1 LTARDKIGRMAAVN
15 TPVVLDRPITGRAA
29 WTRADVREEDYRV
42 VLSDQ
47 ARRELLRTADAMR
60 RQPVPLLALRPDS
73 FDMPACRAAMEEVRG
88 ILRDG
93 VRFALLSRLPMEELS
108 LDEAKALY
116 WMLSSMLARPVAQKL
131 DGTIVYDVHDTG
143 QQALPGSGIRPD
155 KTNIDLQFHND
166 NAYNAT
172 MPVFVGL
179 LCVRPAKAGG
189 MSRVMSFY
197 TAHNAL
203 RERHADVLPRL
214 YQPFWFDRQREF
226 HPGEESTFSAPLF
239 IRDGER
245 LSARLSLHQIRGGYA
260 LRGGVLDN
268 ETTAAIEAIKDVFA
282 DPALQFDF
290 YLQSGDMQF
299 VANREIGHSRTEFHD
314 HDAAE
319 HRRLLIRLWLRNEG
333 AQGYM
338 G

>member
-1 LTARDKIGRMAAVN
+1 MDH
-15 TPVVLDRPITGRAA
+15 PVMLDRPITGRAA
-29 WTRADVREEDYRV
+29 WIRADIAQNDYRV
-42 VLSDQ
+42 TLSDA
-47 ARRELLRTADAMR
+47 ARRELQEAARSLR

-73 FDMPACRAAMEEVRG
+73 FPLPACRAAMEKVRHV
-88 ILRDG
+88 LTDG
-93 VRFALLSRLPMEELS
+93 ARFALLSRLPMEELT
-108 LDEAKALY
+108 LEEAKALY

-179 LCVRPAKAGG
+179 LCVRPAKDGG

-226 HPGEESTFSAPLF
+226 HPGEASTFSAPLF
-239 IRDGER
+239 IRDGDR

-260 LRGGVLDN
+260 LRGETMDN
-268 ETTAAIEAIKDVFA
+268 ETASAVEAIKDVFA
-282 DPALQFDF
+282 DPSLQFDF
-290 YLQSGDMQF
+290 HLQAGEMQF

-314 HDAAE
+314 HDTAE
-319 HRRLLIRLWLRNEG
+319 QRRLLIRLWLRNEG

>member
-1 LTARDKIGRMAAVN
+1 MNQVAI
-15 TPVVLDRPITGRAA
+15 LDRTITGRAA
-29 WTRADVREEDYRV
+29 WTRAAVDDAAYRV
-42 VLSDQ
+42 ELSAA
-47 ARRELLRTADAMR
+47 ARQELLDAAKTLR
-60 RQPVPLLALRPDS
+60 RQPVPLLALRSDS
-73 FDMPACRAAMEEVRG
+73 LEMPACRAAMEEVRG
-88 ILRDG
+88 ILTEG
-93 VRFALLSRLPMEELS
+93 IRFALLGRLPMEELS

-179 LCVRPAKAGG
+179 LCVRPARAGG

-226 HPGEESTFSAPLF
+226 HPGEPSTFSAPLF

-260 LRGGVLDN
+260 LRGETMDN
-268 ETTAAIEAIKDVFA
+268 ETAAAVEAIRDVFA
-282 DPALQFDF
+282 DPSLQFDF
-290 YLQSGDMQF
+290 HLQAGEMQF

-314 HDAAE
+314 HAAAE
-319 HRRLLIRLWLRNEG
+319 HRRLLVRLWLRNEG
-333 AQGYM
+333 AQGYI

>member
-1 LTARDKIGRMAAVN
+1 MNNSNI
-15 TPVVLDRPITGRAA
+15 LDRTISGRAA
-29 WTRADVREEDYRV
+29 WTRADIVEDDYRV
-42 VLSDQ
+42 MLSNAALEELRAA
-47 ARRELLRTADAMR
+47 ARTLRQ
-60 RQPVPLLALRPDS
+60 QPVPLLALRPDS
-73 FDMPACRAAMEEVRG
+73 FDMPACRAAIEVVRR
-88 ILRDG
+88 ILTSG
-93 VRFALLSRLPMEELS
+93 VRFALLSRLPIEELS
-108 LDEAKALY
+108 LEEAKALY
-116 WMLSSMLARPVAQKL
+116 WMLASMLARPVAQKL

-172 MPVFVGL
+172 MPVYVGL
-179 LCVRPAKAGG
+179 LCVRPSMAGG

-226 HPGEESTFSAPLF
+226 HPGEPSTFSAPLF
-239 IRDGER
+239 VRDGDR

-260 LRGGVLDN
+260 LQGGTLDN
-268 ETTAAIEAIKDVFA
+268 ETTAAIEAIKGVFA
-282 DPALQFDF
+282 DPSLQFDF
-290 YLQSGDMQF
+290 YLKAGEMQF
-299 VANREIGHSRTEFHD
+299 VANREVGHSRTEFRD
-314 HDAAE
+314 HDE
-319 HRRLLIRLWLRNEG
+319 VERRRLLIRLWLRNEG

>member
-1 LTARDKIGRMAAVN
+1 MTQSD
-15 TPVVLDRPITGRAA
+15 VLDRTITGPAA
-29 WTRADVREEDYRV
+29 WTRSNIGEDDYRV
-42 VLSDQ
+42 TLSNA
-47 ARRELLRTADAMR
+47 AREELLEAARTLR
-60 RQPVPLLALRPDS
+60 QQPVPLLALRPDS
-73 FDMPACRAAMEEVRG
+73 FDLPACRAAMEDVRH
-88 ILRDG
+88 ILTSG
-93 VRFALLSRLPMEELS
+93 VRFALLSRLPMEELA

-172 MPVFVGL
+172 MPVYVGL
-179 LCVRPAKAGG
+179 LCVRPSLAGG

-203 RERHADVLPRL
+203 RERHADVLSRL

-239 IRDGER
+239 VRDGER

-260 LRGGVLDN
+260 LRGGTLDN

-282 DPALQFDF
+282 DSALQFDF
-290 YLQSGDMQF
+290 YLKAGDMQF
-299 VANREIGHSRTEFHD
+299 VANREVGHSRTEFRD
-314 HDAAE
+314 HDE
-319 HRRLLIRLWLRNEG
+319 VERRRLLIRLWLRDQG

>member
-1 LTARDKIGRMAAVN
+1 MN
-15 TPVVLDRPITGRAA
+15 HSVVLDRVIAGRAA
-29 WTRADVREEDYRV
+29 WTRADVRENDYRV
-42 VLSDQ
+42 TLSDAAQ
-47 ARRELLRTADAMR
+47 GELLDAARMLR
-60 RQPVPLLALRPDS
+60 RQPVPLLALRPES
-73 FDMPACRAAMEEVRG
+73 FEMPACRAAMAEVRRILADG
-88 ILRDG
+88 I
-93 VRFALLSRLPMEELS
+93 RFALLARLPMEELS
-108 LDEAKALY
+108 PEEAKALY

-179 LCVRPAKAGG
+179 LCVRPAKEGG

-226 HPGEESTFSAPLF
+226 HPGEASTFSAPLF
-239 IRDGER
+239 IRDGDR

-260 LRGGVLDN
+260 LRGETMDN
-268 ETTAAIEAIKDVFA
+268 ETAAAIEAIKEVFA
-282 DPALQFDF
+282 DPSLQFDF
-290 YLQSGDMQF
+290 HLQAGEMQF
-299 VANREIGHSRTEFHD
+299 VANREVGHSRTEFHD
-314 HDAAE
+314 HDEAE
-319 HRRLLIRLWLRNEG
+319 RRRLLIRLWLRNEG
-333 AQGYM
+333 AQGYI

>member
-1 LTARDKIGRMAAVN
+1 MDQSVI
-15 TPVVLDRPITGRAA
+15 LDRAITGRAA
-29 WTRADVREEDYRV
+29 WTRSDIVEDDYRV
-42 VLSDQ
+42 TLPKAAQDELIAA
-47 ARRELLRTADAMR
+47 ARTLRQ
-60 RQPVPLLALRPDS
+60 QPVPLLALRPDS
-73 FDMPACRAAMEEVRG
+73 FELAACRAAMEEVRR
-88 ILRDG
+88 ILTDG
-93 VRFALLSRLPMEELS
+93 VRFALLSRLPMDELS
-108 LDEAKALY
+108 LEEAKALY

-131 DGTIVYDVHDTG
+131 DGTIIYDVHDTG
-143 QQALPGSGIRPD
+143 QKALPGSGIRPD

-179 LCVRPAKAGG
+179 LCVRPSKSGG

-203 RERHADVLPRL
+203 RERHGDVLPRL
-214 YQPFWFDRQREF
+214 YRPFWFDRQREF
-226 HPGEESTFSAPLF
+226 HSGEVSTFSAPVF
-239 IRDGER
+239 IRHGDR

-260 LRGGVLDN
+260 LRGGTMDN
-268 ETTAAIEAIKDVFA
+268 ETTAAVEAIADVFA

-290 YLQSGDMQF
+290 YLKAGDMQF

-314 HDAAE
+314 HDEAE
-319 HRRLLIRLWLRNEG
+319 RRRLLIRLWLRNEG

>member
-1 LTARDKIGRMAAVN
+1 MQPA
-15 TPVVLDRPITGRAA
+15 VLDQPIAGRQA
-29 WTRADVREEDYRV
+29 WTRATLRESDYRV
-42 VLSDQ
+42 VLSDAAQ
-47 ARRELLRTADAMR
+47 RELLDAAATLR

-73 FDMPACRAAMEEVRG
+73 LDLPACCAAMEEVRA
-88 ILRDG
+88 ILTRG
-93 VRFALLSRLPMEELS
+93 VRFALLDRLPIEALAPE
-108 LDEAKALY
+108 EAKALY
-116 WMLSSMLARPVAQKL
+116 WILSSMLARPVAQKL

-166 NAYNAT
+166 NAYNFL
-172 MPVFVGL
+172 MPEFVGL
-179 LCVRPAKAGG
+179 LCLRQAKEGG
-189 MSRVMSFY
+189 LSRVMSFA

-203 RERHADVLPRL
+203 RERHREVLPRL
-214 YQPFWFDRQREF
+214 YEPFWFDRQREF

-245 LSARLSLHQIRGGYA
+245 LKARLSLHQIRGGYA
-260 LRGGVLDN
+260 LRGGTIDN

-282 DPALQFDF
+282 DPSLRFQFRLETGQIQ
-290 YLQSGDMQF
+290 Y

-314 HDAAE
+314 FE
-319 HRRLLIRLWLRNEG
+319 EVERRRLLIRLWLRNEG
-333 AQGYM
+333 AQGYI

>member
-1 LTARDKIGRMAAVN
+1 MNHPGI
-15 TPVVLDRPITGRAA
+15 LDRPITGRAA
-29 WTRADVREEDYRV
+29 WTRSDISDDDYRV
-42 VLSDQ
+42 TLSTAAQD
-47 ARRELLRTADAMR
+47 ELLAAARTLR
-60 RQPVPLLALRPDS
+60 QQPVPLLALRADS
-73 FDMPACRAAMEEVRG
+73 FDMPACRAAMEDVRR
-88 ILRDG
+88 ILTSG

-116 WMLSSMLARPVAQKL
+116 WILSSMLARPVAQKL
-131 DGTIVYDVHDTG
+131 DGTIIYDVHDTG
-143 QQALPGSGIRPD
+143 QKALPGSGIRPD

-172 MPVFVGL
+172 MPVYVGL
-179 LCVRPAKAGG
+179 LCVRPSRAGG

-203 RERHADVLPRL
+203 RERHGNVLPRL
-214 YQPFWFDRQREF
+214 YHPFWFDRQREF
-226 HPGEESTFSAPLF
+226 HPGETSTFSAPLF
-239 IRDGER
+239 VRDGER

-260 LRGGVLDN
+260 LHGTMDN
-268 ETTAAIEAIKDVFA
+268 ETAAAVEAIAGVFA

-290 YLQSGDMQF
+290 YLKSGDMQF

-314 HDAAE
+314 HDE
-319 HRRLLIRLWLRNEG
+319 PDRRRLLIRLWLRNEG

>member
-1 LTARDKIGRMAAVN
+1 MACRTRSIRGASGGLDGTRQNWPDASVN
-15 TPVVLDRPITGRAA
+15 HPVVLDRTITGRAA
-29 WTRADVREEDYRV
+29 WTRADIREEDYRV
-42 VLSDQ
+42 TLSEQ
-47 ARRELLRTADAMR
+47 ARKELLQTAEAMR

-88 ILRDG
+88 VLRDG
-93 VRFALLSRLPMEELS
+93 VRFALLSGLPIEQLS
-108 LDEAKALY
+108 LEEAKSLY

-166 NAYNAT
+166 NAYNSV
-172 MPVFVGL
+172 MPQFVGL
-179 LCVRPAKAGG
+179 LCVRPAKQGG
-189 MSRVMSFY
+189 MSRVMSFA

-203 RERHADVLPRL
+203 RERHRDLLPRL

-245 LSARLSLHQIRGGYA
+245 LHARLSLHQIRGGYA
-260 LRGGVLDN
+260 LRGGALDN
-268 ETTAAIEAIKDVFA
+268 ETVAAIEAIKDVFA

-290 YLQSGDMQF
+290 YLQAGDMQF
-299 VANREIGHSRTEFHD
+299 VANREIGHSRTEFRD
-314 HDAAE
+314 HDAA
-319 HRRLLIRLWLRNEG
+319 
-333 AQGYM
+333 
-338 G
+338 

>member
-1 LTARDKIGRMAAVN
+1 MQ
-15 TPVVLDRPITGRAA
+15 PPVLDRPIDGRQA
-29 WTRADVREEDYRV
+29 WTRADVADGDYRV
-42 VLSDQ
+42 TLSDA
-47 ARRELLRTADAMR
+47 ARGELLAAAKTLR

-73 FDMPACRAAMEEVRG
+73 IDLPACRTAMEQVRAILTGG
-88 ILRDG
+88 I
-93 VRFALLSRLPMEELS
+93 RFALLDRLPVEELS

-143 QQALPGSGIRPD
+143 QQALPGSGVRPD

-166 NAYNAT
+166 NAYNFL
-172 MPVFVGL
+172 MPKFVGL
-179 LCVRPAKAGG
+179 LCVRQSKSGG
-189 MSRVMSFY
+189 MSRVMSFA

-203 RERHADVLPRL
+203 RERHRDVLSRL

-245 LSARLSLHQIRGGYA
+245 LHARLSLHQIRGGYA
-260 LRGGVLDN
+260 IRGGTMDN
-268 ETTAAIEAIKDVFA
+268 ETTAAVEAIKDVFA
-282 DPALQFDF
+282 DESLQFHF
-290 YLQSGDMQF
+290 RLQAGEIQY

-314 HDAAE
+314 HEEAE
-319 HRRLLIRLWLRNEG
+319 RRRLLIRIWMRNEG
-333 AQGYM
+333 AQGYI

>member
-1 LTARDKIGRMAAVN
+1 MDLPA
-15 TPVVLDRPITGRAA
+15 VLDRTIAGRAA
-29 WTRADVREEDYRV
+29 WTRADVQDQDYRV
-42 VLSDQ
+42 TLSPA
-47 ARRELLRTADAMR
+47 ARQELLETVKTLR
-60 RQPVPLLALRPDS
+60 RQPVPLLALRPNS
-73 FDMPACRAAMEEVRG
+73 FEMPACRAAMEEVRLILTEG
-88 ILRDG
+88 I
-93 VRFALLSRLPMEELS
+93 RFALLDRLPVEELS
-108 LDEAKALY
+108 PEEAKALY

-131 DGTIVYDVHDTG
+131 DGTIVYDVHDSG

-172 MPVFVGL
+172 MPVYVGL
-179 LCVRPAKAGG
+179 LCVRPARDGG
-189 MSRVMSFY
+189 MSRIMSFY

-226 HPGEESTFSAPLF
+226 YPGEPSTFSAPLF
-239 IRDGER
+239 VRAGER

-260 LRGGVLDN
+260 LRGETMDN
-268 ETTAAIEAIKDVFA
+268 ETAAAVEAIRDVFA
-282 DPALQFDF
+282 DPSLQFDF
-290 YLQSGDMQF
+290 HLQAGEMQF

-314 HDAAE
+314 EAE
-319 HRRLLIRLWLRNEG
+319 RRRLLIRLWLRDEG

>member
-1 LTARDKIGRMAAVN
+1 MSNST
-15 TPVVLDRPITGRAA
+15 VLDRVITGRAA
-29 WTRADVREEDYRV
+29 WTRADVRENDYRV
-42 VLSDQ
+42 TLSDAAQ
-47 ARRELLRTADAMR
+47 SELLDAAKTLR
-60 RQPVPLLALRPDS
+60 RQPVPLLALRPES
-73 FDMPACRAAMEEVRG
+73 FEMPACRAAMAEVRRILTDG
-88 ILRDG
+88 I
-93 VRFALLSRLPMEELS
+93 RFALLARLPMEELS
-108 LDEAKALY
+108 PEEAKALY
-116 WMLSSMLARPVAQKL
+116 WTLASMLARPVAQKL
-131 DGTIVYDVHDTG
+131 DGTIVYEVHDTG

-179 LCVRPAKAGG
+179 LCVRPAKEGG

-226 HPGEESTFSAPLF
+226 HSGEASTFSAPLF
-239 IRDGER
+239 VRGGDR

-260 LRGGVLDN
+260 LRGETMDN
-268 ETTAAIEAIKDVFA
+268 ETAAAVEAIKNVFA
-282 DPALQFDF
+282 DPSLQFDF
-290 YLQSGDMQF
+290 HLQAGEMQF

-314 HDAAE
+314 HSEAGR
-319 HRRLLIRLWLRNEG
+319 RRLLIRLWLRNEG